1 MRRLLLLITLVSACT
16 ACMTAHVVAADTAL
30 SEPVVLEQ
38 LQLRDSYNR
47 QLEWDEV
54 REPVVVLVFL
64 GVECP
69 LARLYA
75 TKLNGLLERFP
86 RDKVRVIAVDS
97 NRQDTLTE
105 IAAFKRQH
113 GLKFDFYQDP
123 ENVVADAFQAQRTPE
138 AVVLDK
144 QRRIRYR
151 GRIDDQYGVGIQR
164 KRPSREDLVEA
175 VNSLVQGKP
184 VEVSQTEP
192 VGCLIGRVTKSEP
205 SGEITYARQI
215 ARILNRR
222 CVECHRDGEIAPF
235 SLQTYEDTV
244 GWGPM
249 MAEVIQEGRMPPWN
263 ANPKYG
269 HFRNDARLSSE
280 ERQLLL
286 SWIANGAPSGDL
298 DQAPKP
304 PQFVTGWRIEQPDR
318 VIAIRDEPF
327 AVQAEG
333 VVDYQYF
340 EVDPQFE
347 TDMYVSAIEA
357 RPDNRAVVHH
367 IIVYA
372 VDPDKD
378 AKGRRNRQFLV
389 GYAPGAQPPHL
400 PDGYAL
406 RIPARSKLIF
416 ELHYTPNGTAQRDR
430 SDVGLKFTPLSQVTH
445 LVKVDGV
452 SNHDFE
458 IPPQA
463 DHHQVVAERV
473 LKRPVELV
481 SFSPHMHLRGKAFR
495 YEAEYPDGSSEVL
508 LDVPQ
513 YDFNWQLTYVLDEVK
528 RLPGG
533 TKVTCTAYFDN
544 STHNPNNPDPAKTI
558 KWGPQSWDEMMIGFY
573 TVITPVSNP

>member
-47 QLEWDEV
+47 QLEWDEI

-69 LARLYA
+69 LARLYS

-215 ARILNRR
+215 APILNRR

-286 SWIANGAPSGDL
+286 SWIADGAPSGDL
-298 DQAPKP
+298 DQTPKP
-304 PQFVTGWRIEQPDR
+304 PQFVTGWRIEEPDR

-378 AKGRRNRQFLV
+378 AKGRRDWQFLV
-389 GYAPGAQPPHL
+389 GYAPGAQPPNL

-406 RIPARSKLIF
+406 RIPAKSKLIF

-495 YEAEYPDGSSEVL
+495 YEAEYPDGNSEVL

-544 STHNPNNPDPAKTI
+544 SRHNPNNPDPAKTI